1 MNNNLK
7 DMATKAKERLK
18 RGLYKKKKKTKAKN
32 AMNINSYFIKNLNSL
47 KKLSG
52 TAEFVIINDD
62 IDPKFVAKVHAM
74 LNSNEEI
81 FNPIGRL
88 IDNQLYTTLNDIQKQ
103 FYVLS
108 IVDKYNK
115 IKNEYNQNLA
125 VKIG

>member
-18 RGLYKKKKKTKAKN
+18 RGLYTNAEKTKAKN

-88 IDNQLYTTLNDIQKQ
+88 IDNQLYTTLNDIKKQ
-103 FYVLS
+103 FYV
-108 IVDKYNK
+108 
-115 IKNEYNQNLA
+115 
-125 VKIG
+125 

>member
-18 RGLYKKKKKTKAKN
+18 RGLYTNAEKTKAKN

-74 LNSNEEI
+74 LNRNEEI

>member
-18 RGLYKKKKKTKAKN
+18 RGLYTNAEKTKAKN

>member
-18 RGLYKKKKKTKAKN
+18 RGLYTNAEKTKAKK

>member
-18 RGLYKKKKKTKAKN
+18 RGLYTNAEKTKAKN

-125 VKIG
+125 FKIG

>member
-18 RGLYKKKKKTKAKN
+18 RGLYTNAEKTKAKN

-115 IKNEYNQNLA
+115 IKNEYNQYLA